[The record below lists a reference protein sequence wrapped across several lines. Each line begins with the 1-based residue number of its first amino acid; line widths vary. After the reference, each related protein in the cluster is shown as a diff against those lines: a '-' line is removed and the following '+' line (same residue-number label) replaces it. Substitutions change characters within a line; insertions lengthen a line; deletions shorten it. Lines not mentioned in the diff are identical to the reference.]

1 MNFLPQ
7 TNGSQV
13 ATLNA
18 PTVRL
23 FLEAFGFDVVQ
34 ADSLGLAMERRR
46 PENSGNADEARA
58 RAGLTPD
65 LAAWIQRVTRIIK
78 R

>member
-1 MNFLPQ
+1 MNFLP
-7 TNGSQV
+7 TSNGSQV

-34 ADSLGLAMERRR
+34 VDSTSLVMERRR
-46 PENSGNADEARA
+46 PENSGGPAEASVRAD
-58 RAGLTPD
+58 LTPD
-65 LAAWIQRVTRIIK
+65 IAAWIERVTRVIK
-78 R
+78 